1 MSRGKYAAKGG
12 KGSRGK
18 SAAEPQRGKSAAKGT
33 AKPDHYTPEVVR
45 EIFARNP
52 WMYCAA
58 DLSFDE
64 GEQVNYDLATGLVVK
79 AGTPDSVPLGEVV
92 LFVPPTDGRGAF
104 AAIFTSEEFHREYM
118 LKGKVK

>member
-1 MSRGKYAAKGG
+1 MSRGKSAAKGG

-18 SAAEPQRGKSAAKGT
+18 SAAKAERGKSAAKKT

-52 WMYCAA
+52 WMNCAA
-58 DLSFDE
+58 ELSFDE
-64 GEQVNYDLATGLVVK
+64 GEQVNYDPATGLVVK

-104 AAIFTSEEFHREYM
+104 AAIFTSEEFHREYT

>member
-1 MSRGKYAAKGG
+1 MNRGKYAAKGG

-18 SAAEPQRGKSAAKGT
+18 SAAEPQRGKYAASKK
-33 AKPDHYTPEVVR
+33 ADHYTPEAIR

-52 WMYCAA
+52 WMNCAA

-64 GEQVNYDLATGLVVK
+64 GEKVNYDPATGLVVK
-79 AGTPDSVPLGEVV
+79 AGTPDTVPLGEVV

-104 AAIFTSEEFHREYM
+104 AAIFTSEEFHREYT